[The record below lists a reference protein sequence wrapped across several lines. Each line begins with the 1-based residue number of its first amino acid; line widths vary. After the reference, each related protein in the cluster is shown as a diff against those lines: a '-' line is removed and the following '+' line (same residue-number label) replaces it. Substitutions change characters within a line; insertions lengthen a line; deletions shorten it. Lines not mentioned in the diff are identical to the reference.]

1 MTTPDETSAPDVMAR
16 PDETTAPDAMTAPD
30 ETAAPDAPAPR
41 AGILRTTLRRNVG
54 AMAGGTLLMGLY
66 QAGETAF
73 PIALGLIVEH
83 TMRERDLG
91 RLGLSIAALALIIT
105 TVSLSWRFGMRVLQ
119 KANTTEAHR
128 WRVRVAAGA
137 LQPVA
142 SDTGL
147 KSGEV
152 LTIATEDADQTA
164 DIIEVVPLLISSLV
178 AVLITAVALGLAD
191 VRLGLLVIAGT
202 IAILSIL
209 SVMSKR
215 IGASTREQQARVARA
230 GAKVADLIS
239 GLRPLHGF
247 GGNYAAFR
255 SYRRVST
262 EAKSQAITVARV
274 NGAYAGVALALNAA
288 LAAAV
293 TLTAGR
299 LAFEGR
305 ISIGELVMAVGLAQ
319 FIMEPLR
326 LFSEMPKYV
335 MIARASAERMALV
348 LAARPVMTPGTGRP
362 SAGGDLEVDGVRYG
376 SLRELKFHVAAGE
389 FVAIAAYQAQA
400 AADLAAI
407 LAVRVPPGAYE
418 GMVRVAGQ
426 ELADLPVEGIREN
439 LLVNPYDG
447 EIFAGT
453 LRTNIDP
460 SGTARLLPE
469 AVAAS
474 MLTDVVALH
483 PEGLDHGVRDRGANL
498 SGGQRQRLS
507 LARALAADAGIL
519 VLHDPTTAVD
529 AVTEQLIARNLAR
542 LRANRTTVVITSS
555 PAFLDAADRVLV
567 LDGGVITADDTH
579 RGLLGTD
586 AGYRQAVAR

>member
-1 MTTPDETSAPDVMAR
+1 MTTPDEMTAPDEMA
-16 PDETTAPDAMTAPD
+16 PADETTAPD
-30 ETAAPDAPAPR
+30 ETAVPDAPAPR

-91 RLGLSIAALALIIT
+91 RLGLSIAALAVIIT

-128 WRVRVAAGA
+128 WRVRVAASA

-142 SDTGL
+142 RDTGL

-247 GGNYAAFR
+247 GGNHAAFR

-293 TLTAGR
+293 TLTAGW

-305 ISIGELVMAVGLAQ
+305 IGIGELVMAVGLAQ

-400 AADLAAI
+400 AADLAAV

-418 GMVRVAGQ
+418 GVVRVGGQ
-426 ELADLPVEGIREN
+426 DLADLPVEGIREH

>member
-1 MTTPDETSAPDVMAR
+1 MTTDTQR
-16 PDETTAPDAMTAPD
+16 PREG
-30 ETAAPDAPAPR
+30 AA
-41 AGILRTTLRRNVG
+41 ILRTALRRNIG
-54 AMAGGTLLMGLY
+54 AMAWGTLLMGLY

-83 TMRERDLG
+83 TMRDG
-91 RLGLSIAALALIIT
+91 RSLQALTLSIGALAVIIT
-105 TVSLSWRFGMRVLQ
+105 TVSLSWRFGMRILQ

-128 WRVRVAAGA
+128 WRVKVAACG

-142 SDTGL
+142 RDVDL

-178 AVLITAVALGLAD
+178 AVLVAAVALGLAD
-191 VRLGLLVIAGT
+191 IRLGLLVIVGT
-202 IAILSIL
+202 VAILSVL

-215 IGASTREQQARVARA
+215 IGSSTQEQQARVARA
-230 GAKVADLIS
+230 GAKVADLIT

-247 GGNYAAFR
+247 GGNHAAFR
-255 SYRRVST
+255 SYRKVST
-262 EAKSQAITVARV
+262 EAKHQAITVAKV
-274 NGAYAGVALALNAA
+274 NGAYAGTALALNAV
-288 LAAAV
+288 LAGAV
-293 TLTAGR
+293 TLTAGW

-305 ISIGELVMAVGLAQ
+305 ITIGELVMAVGLAQ
-319 FIMEPLR
+319 FIMEPLK

-348 LAARPVMTPGTGRP
+348 LSAPPVMTPGTGHP
-362 SAGGDLEVDGVRYG
+362 SPGGDLEIDCVRHG
-376 SLRELKFHVAAGE
+376 TLTDLTFRVKAGE
-389 FVAIAAYQAQA
+389 FVAIAPYQPRA
-400 AADLAAI
+400 AAELAAV
-407 LAVRVPPGAYE
+407 LAVRVPPATYG
-418 GMVRVAGQ
+418 GTVRIGGR
-426 ELADLPVEGIREN
+426 ELADLAVEAVREH

-460 SGTARLLPE
+460 SGTSRTVPE
-469 AVAAS
+469 AVEAS

-483 PEGLDHGVRDRGANL
+483 REGLDYGVRDRGANL

-507 LARALAADAGIL
+507 LARALAADTDVL

-529 AVTEQLIARNLAR
+529 AVTEQLIARNVAK
-542 LRANRTTVVITSS
+542 LRRGRTTIVITSS
-555 PAFLDAADRVLV
+555 PAFLDAADRVLI
-567 LDGGVITADDTH
+567 LDDGAITAEDTH
-579 RGLLGTD
+579 RNLLTND
-586 AGYRQAVAR
+586 EAYCQAVAR

>member
-1 MTTPDETSAPDVMAR
+1 MTTDTQR
-16 PDETTAPDAMTAPD
+16 PRHGTA
-30 ETAAPDAPAPR
+30 
-41 AGILRTTLRRNVG
+41 ILRTALRRNLG
-54 AMAGGTLLMGLY
+54 AMAWGTLLMGLY

-83 TMRERDLG
+83 TMRDG
-91 RLGLSIAALALIIT
+91 RSLQALAVSIGALAVIIT
-105 TVSLSWRFGMRVLQ
+105 TVSLSWRFGMRILQ

-128 WRVRVAAGA
+128 WRVKVAACG

-142 SDTGL
+142 RDVDL

-178 AVLITAVALGLAD
+178 AVLVAAVALGLAD
-191 VRLGLLVIAGT
+191 VRLGLLVIVGT
-202 IAILSIL
+202 VAILSIL

-215 IGASTREQQARVARA
+215 IGSSTQEQQARVARA

-247 GGNYAAFR
+247 GGNHAAFR
-255 SYRRVST
+255 SYREVST
-262 EAKSQAITVARV
+262 EAKRQSITVAKV
-274 NGAYAGVALALNAA
+274 NGAYAGTALALNAV
-288 LAAAV
+288 LAGAV
-293 TLTAGR
+293 TLAAGW

-305 ISIGELVMAVGLAQ
+305 ITIGELVMAVGLAQ
-319 FIMEPLR
+319 FIMEPLK

-348 LAARPVMTPGTGRP
+348 LSAPPVMTPGSERP
-362 SAGGDLEVDGVRYG
+362 SEGGDLEIDRVRHG
-376 SLRELKFHVAAGE
+376 TLTDLSFQVKAGE
-389 FVAIAAYQAQA
+389 FVAIASYQPRA
-400 AADLAAI
+400 AADLAAV
-407 LAVRVPPGAYE
+407 LAVRVPPTAYE
-418 GMVRVAGQ
+418 GTVRIGDKD
-426 ELADLPVEGIREN
+426 LADLSVEAVREH

-460 SGTARLLPE
+460 SGTSRTVPE
-469 AVAAS
+469 AVEAS

-483 PEGLDHGVRDRGANL
+483 REGLDYGVRDRGANL

-507 LARALAADAGIL
+507 LARALAADTDIL

-529 AVTEQLIARNLAR
+529 AVTEQLVARNVAK
-542 LRANRTTVVITSS
+542 LRRGRTTIVITSS
-555 PAFLDAADRVLV
+555 PAFLDAADRVLI
-567 LDGGVITADDTH
+567 LDAGSITAEDTH
-579 RGLLGTD
+579 RNLLTRD
-586 AGYRQAVAR
+586 QNYCSAVAR